1 AEKNDVK
8 GNLEVQTGL
17 RIEAIVAE
25 EGPTLASMTFPSY
38 RHLLDLKVQT
48 RHPEL
53 GEVDLIQPFGIVA
66 RADDRV
72 VGLALAELPA
82 SPGGKNTDTAV
93 LLSVFVRPE
102 ARRQGIATALVAAF
116 EQETARR
123 SFHKVGAIYTTGRPG
138 MDWME
143 QVFAKRGWQDPVAAS
158 SVVHF
163 TPQAALGSKFFTP
176 RSLAHYQHAFEI
188 FPWHEITA
196 EDREVIERT
205 NREQCWIEPALGPFK
220 HELEELDPSSVGARR
235 DGVVVGWVLNH
246 RVSPTTVRHTIGY
259 VRPDLAR
266 RAKLL
271 ALLHPCW
278 TDLMQQGVTL
288 CTFATPHCYP
298 PMVAFIHRLFAPFA
312 SFVGESRRATH
323 DLGSLAGDGG
333 GHPLESVKK

>member
-1 AEKNDVK
+1 MISAEKDDAKNDAK
-8 GNLEVQTGL
+8 NDL
-17 RIEAIVAE
+17 RIEGLSAGV
-25 EGPTLASMTFPSY
+25 GPDLASMTFPSY
-38 RHLLDLKVQT
+38 RHLLDLRIQT

-53 GEVDLIQPFGIVA
+53 GEVDLVQPFGLVA
-66 RADDRV
+66 WDDDRV

-82 SPGGKNTDTAV
+82 SRGGKNTDTAV

-102 ARRQGIATALVAAF
+102 VRRQGIAAALVAAF
-116 EQETARR
+116 EAETARR
-123 SFHKVGAIYTTGRPG
+123 GFHKVGAIYTTGRPG

-143 QVFAKRGWQDPVAAS
+143 RVFAERGWQDPQAAS
-158 SVVHF
+158 TVVHF

-176 RSLAHYQHAFEI
+176 RSLTHYQHAFEI
-188 FPWHEITA
+188 FPWHEISA
-196 EDREVIERT
+196 EDREVIERS
-205 NREQCWIEPALGPFK
+205 NREHCWIEPALGPFK

-278 TDLMQQGVTL
+278 TDLVEQGVTL

-323 DLGSLAGDGG
+323 DLKGLDGAMG
-333 GHPLESVKK
+333 R